1 MNKKFKATLKKE
13 LEAPAPQRK
22 KEFLRRLPRT
32 PLSHFSFVCS
42 QIGYIRK
49 WIWAA
54 AVFIYAA
61 AFINVEYL
69 NKNMLFGISSFMPI
83 LALSVI
89 TESGRSEAYKM
100 AEFEMST
107 RFSLKSI
114 VLARLG
120 ILGIMNLTLTFLLI
134 PLAYKNGEMPFL
146 QTGLCLLYPYL
157 LTVFAGL
164 WAVRKIHGKE
174 NIYVCTGIALGI
186 SLGHS
191 LFFQSLPEL
200 YKSRNILWWLAAL
213 LILCA
218 AAGNQ
223 CYKIIRQTEELSW
236 SL

>member
-1 MNKKFKATLKKE
+1 MNKRLKAALKKE
-13 LEAPAPQRK
+13 WEAPAPQRK
-22 KEFLRRLPRT
+22 KEFLRKLPT
-32 PLSHFSFVCS
+32 APLRHFSFVCS
-42 QIGYIRK
+42 QVRYIRK
-49 WIWAA
+49 WSWAA
-54 AVFIYAA
+54 AVLIYAA
-61 AFINVEYL
+61 AFINVGFL
-69 NKNMLFGISSFMPI
+69 GKNMLSGISSFMPI

-120 ILGIMNLTLTFLLI
+120 ILGVMNLILTILLI
-134 PLAYKNGEMPFL
+134 PLAYQNGEMPFL
-146 QTGLCLLYPYL
+146 QSGLCLLYPYL

-174 NIYVCTGIALGI
+174 NMYVCTGIALGI

-191 LFFQSLPEL
+191 LFFQSFSAL
-200 YKSRNILWWLAAL
+200 YQNQNILWGLAAL

-218 AAGNQ
+218 AAGIQ
-223 CYKIIRQTEELSW
+223 CYQIIKQTEELSW